1 MELGVLYLTVQRT
14 REKQQQNTTHFGCFF
29 HEPRKSQ
36 LGKLRKEVLGC
47 FHLHGD
53 KKQSQWLL
61 NYQLSSKTI
70 GKRAMKVLKCKLS
83 KGKQLK
89 KAPQQRQD

>member
-1 MELGVLYLTVQRT
+1 MKLGGLYLTVQRT
-14 REKQQQNTTHFGCFF
+14 REKQQQNTTHFGYFI
-29 HEPRKSQ
+29 HEPCKSQ
-36 LGKLRKEVLGC
+36 LRKEVLGC

-61 NYQLSSKTI
+61 NYQLSSRTI